1 MNDTIKIYCENT
13 ASELHVNPGTSMAQV
28 IAMLAIRN
36 PNPFLAGYVNN
47 RLKELYYKIY
57 SPVSLR
63 FVDITHFEGMRV
75 YQRTLFF
82 VLQKA
87 VSDLFPGQKL
97 HIKHSVAKGFYCE
110 IEGMEDITPDQ
121 LRAID
126 ERMRELVAQDIP
138 IIRQRLLSAEAVQ
151 LYTKLGMEDKVA
163 LLETRPHL
171 YVTLYTMADLSGYFY
186 GALAPTT
193 GYVPLFGL
201 HKYYKGIHLSVP
213 CRTNPSRLEN
223 MVPQHKMF
231 DVFSEYT
238 RWVDV
243 LGVATIGVLNTRI
256 LEGGGGDLIKIAEAF
271 QHRRPDRCG
280 ARNRRRPDRADFRP
294 VVERQNHVRQTARDS
309 AADTGAASGTG
320 IVGRLFRRPGAYA
333 AG

>member
-126 ERMRELVAQDIP
+126 ERMRELVAQIF
-138 IIRQRLLSAEAVQ
+138 R
-151 LYTKLGMEDKVA
+151 
-163 LLETRPHL
+163 
-171 YVTLYTMADLSGYFY
+171 LSGS
-186 GALAPTT
+186 GCSP
-193 GYVPLFGL
+193 
-201 HKYYKGIHLSVP
+201 
-213 CRTNPSRLEN
+213 
-223 MVPQHKMF
+223 
-231 DVFSEYT
+231 
-238 RWVDV
+238 
-243 LGVATIGVLNTRI
+243 
-256 LEGGGGDLIKIAEAF
+256 
-271 QHRRPDRCG
+271 RRPCSCIRNWAWRTRLRCW
-280 ARNRRRPDRADFRP
+280 RR
-294 VVERQNHVRQTARDS
+294 VRTS
-309 AADTGAASGTG
+309 T
-320 IVGRLFRRPGAYA
+320 
-333 AG
+333 